1 MNNKY
6 VFTVTRDDEK
16 KRLDVF
22 LADKLQDSRSF
33 LKKSIV
39 EGWVKVNGSVVKPN
53 YKLRQEDQII
63 VTVPQVLQP
72 SIDPENIPLD
82 IIFEDRDII
91 VINKPRGLVVYPAPG
106 NYSGTLI
113 NALLNHTKDLST
125 HGGTMRPGIV
135 HRLDKYTSGVI
146 VVAKNDIAHINLSKQ
161 LKNREVKKV
170 YQTLVW
176 GKVQEDRAT
185 INAPI
190 GRHPIKRK
198 EMVVTT
204 KNSKEAI
211 THFKVLERFDEFT
224 FLEVAIETGRTHQ
237 IRVHMKFIGHP
248 IVGDSVY
255 SRKKVPF
262 EIDGQALHAYK
273 LGFRHPGNNQYMEFE
288 APLPNDMSL
297 ILNILRNRKISK

>member
-1 MNNKY
+1 LNNKY

-72 SIDPENIPLD
+72 SIDPEDIPLD

-248 IVGDSVY
+248 IVGDPIY

-273 LGFRHPGNNQYMEFE
+273 LGFRHPSNNQYMEFE
-288 APLPNDMSL
+288 APLPDDMSL
-297 ILNILRNRKISK
+297 ILNILRNRKNK

>member
-248 IVGDSVY
+248 IVGDPIY

-297 ILNILRNRKISK
+297 ILNILRNRKNK